1 MFISQLGQE
10 VELYNITT
18 KDHVSELVTAGE
30 IHVKVVHYG
39 TENMEWEVNTDMSDQ
54 DQMKFHGWRIQEDVQ
69 LIHGMTDVIKKEE
82 KSILQ
87 DGLKTELNNIQL

>member
-1 MFISQLGQE
+1 MFIFPHGQE
-10 VELYNITT
+10 VKLYNITT
-18 KDHVSELVTAGE
+18 KDHVSELVTVGE

-39 TENMEWEVNTDMSDQ
+39 TEDMEWEVNTDLSDQ
-54 DQMKFHGWRIQEDVQ
+54 DQMKFHGWRNQEDV
-69 LIHGMTDVIKKEE
+69 LEIHGTIDVIKKEE

>member
-1 MFISQLGQE
+1 VIMFIFPHGQE

-39 TENMEWEVNTDMSDQ
+39 MEDM
-54 DQMKFHGWRIQEDVQ
+54 E
-69 LIHGMTDVIKKEE
+69 
-82 KSILQ
+82 
-87 DGLKTELNNIQL
+87 